1 MYGLLRSEDAWS
13 PALIW
18 SQNKLYGSNTVDH
31 VMSGKAFARAVR
43 GHVIVQEQDA
53 IVQLL
58 LQRALNGECHS
69 EVINRL
75 QVLYG
80 RVWTDKVVVD
90 DCTLLESEDMNLIT
104 SKLPSVVCMLSAQ
117 LRTSKLWIQYV
128 HYVDIMKLFIY
139 AERTSDWYLYLY
151 ASESMLNLFAATG
164 HFHYAKACRI
174 YVQQMRALS
183 SEQPDLLEHF
193 VNGKQSI
200 RRSDRLWASLSS
212 DHVIEQTLMKSVKGR
227 GGLTHGR
234 GMHDSVR
241 HTWTST
247 LSIFAGFHFAMMKL
261 NNLFDSSDD
270 HVEIGSARIKRD
282 VVNLVKVKVYLIDND
297 PFRFSDSENL
307 IGLSSGVVAR
317 PHDSDTCGNAEDVG

>member
-58 LQRALNGECHS
+58 LQRALNGECHA
-69 EVINRL
+69 EVINSL

-117 LRTSKLWIQYV
+117 PRTSKLWITVRSLCRHHEVIHSYMQKE
-128 HYVDIMKLFIY
+128 HPIGTFI
-139 AERTSDWYLYLY
+139 
-151 ASESMLNLFAATG
+151 
-164 HFHYAKACRI
+164 
-174 YVQQMRALS
+174 
-183 SEQPDLLEHF
+183 
-193 VNGKQSI
+193 
-200 RRSDRLWASLSS
+200 
-212 DHVIEQTLMKSVKGR
+212 
-227 GGLTHGR
+227 
-234 GMHDSVR
+234 
-241 HTWTST
+241 ST
-247 LSIFAGFHFAMMKL
+247 LQNQCLICLRPQGTFIMPRLVAFMCNKCVLCPASSRFA
-261 NNLFDSSDD
+261 
-270 HVEIGSARIKRD
+270 
-282 VVNLVKVKVYLIDND
+282 
-297 PFRFSDSENL
+297 
-307 IGLSSGVVAR
+307 
-317 PHDSDTCGNAEDVG
+317 